1 MLEIEGYKII
11 RELSQGP
18 ISTAFLGRQ
27 LSLQRHVLIKRLN
40 SQWSD
45 EQDLLERFRRE
56 ALICARLK
64 HGNIVDI
71 IDVSTTPE
79 NLFLIIEYIEGLDLE
94 KLIKKGHPLPFEVI
108 LYITREI
115 LQGLAYAHGQGVIHR
130 DIKPSN
136 IMISKDG
143 RVKISDF
150 GLARVEDLPKI
161 TVQGEVVGT
170 PAYMSPE
177 QARVSALDQR
187 SDLFSLGV
195 TIYEMCDGESPFR
208 GGNIVESIQRLVK
221 HSPIPLQQR
230 REDIPAWFSELVA
243 GLLEKKPENRPASAQ
258 SILESN
264 EFHHFRMRQR
274 DFARF
279 ISEGDFQFRALPE
292 DPVEE
297 TQAPTDGNQPAPPR
311 ITGYRIAALL
321 VLAALLIVVYFWP
334 TDKVPHE
341 AAPSRI
347 QAAADSSART
357 APDSSRND
365 TAMALQHLPMNEKTA
380 DRDEPLAQKTR
391 LPAMTHTPP
400 PEQPASRT
408 TSTAADTA
416 TGTTA
421 APPLPARLF
430 ITCVPWGEIYL
441 DGKHY
446 GATPLLTPL
455 ELPPGTYQ
463 LELRNPNFDTY
474 RREVVLQPAA
484 GETLTVHLR
493 QQEGFL
499 ALQVSPWAR
508 VFINGRFY
516 ETTPLEKPIAL
527 APGRYQ
533 VELIHEAYQTWR
545 DSIEITPG
553 QILRRDV
560 KLIAKP

>member
-64 HGNIVDI
+64 HSNIVDI

-94 KLIKKGHPLPFEVI
+94 KLIKKGHPLPFEVT

-177 QARVSALDQR
+177 QARVSTLDQR
-187 SDLFSLGV
+187 SDLFSLEV

-208 GGNIVESIQRLVK
+208 GGNIVESIQKLVK
-221 HSPIPLQQR
+221 HTPVPLQQR
-230 REDIPAWFSELVA
+230 REDIPAWFSDLVA
-243 GLLEKKPENRPASAQ
+243 GLLEKKPENRPSSAQ
-258 SILESN
+258 SILESD

-292 DPVEE
+292 DPVEA
-297 TQAPTDGNQPAPPR
+297 APAADHTPAPR
-311 ITGYRIAALL
+311 RLSGYWIIAVL
-321 VLAALLIVVYFWP
+321 LAALLAWYFWP
-334 TDKVPHE
+334 IEH
-341 AAPSRI
+341 APTGEPQSLI
-347 QAAADSSART
+347 QGTQDSSSLATPDRTRDSSAQT
-357 APDSSRND
+357 PPDLP
-365 TAMALQHLPMNEKTA
+365 ALEKTA
-380 DRDEPLAQKTR
+380 DHQKI
-391 LPAMTHTPP
+391 PP
-400 PEQPASRT
+400 QNARQQAAPPRRSPEEQPASQPV
-408 TSTAADTA
+408 SSVSDTA
-416 TGTTA
+416 VSEA
-421 APPLPARLF
+421 ALLPARLF

-474 RREVVLQPAA
+474 RQEVILQSASR
-484 GETLTVHLR
+484 ETLTVHLR

-533 VELIHEAYQTWR
+533 LELIHEAYQTWR
-545 DSIEITPG
+545 DSIEITPR

-560 KLIAKP
+560 KLVAKP